1 MAQKPSLPPPGGEN
15 LGHGLILPP
24 SAWMGIPVGMVQ
36 LWSCL
41 LIFLT
46 ANAWFSELKEKK
58 YAFLRVILL
67 WWARTIISWC
77 FLVQHC
83 VSLYQMLFPKQLL
96 SSWLGKEET
105 ESWIWTAKHLL
116 QEEERGDK
124 IPNRAVREIRHVFV
138 CVEHALCGLISSLS
152 GEGVTCVLFSWL
164 QVVALVIVHW
174 CSGWPREF
182 LGMWRY

>member
-1 MAQKPSLPPPGGEN
+1 
-15 LGHGLILPP
+15 
-24 SAWMGIPVGMVQ
+24 
-36 LWSCL
+36 
-41 LIFLT
+41 
-46 ANAWFSELKEKK
+46 
-58 YAFLRVILL
+58 
-67 WWARTIISWC
+67 
-77 FLVQHC
+77 
-83 VSLYQMLFPKQLL
+83 MLFPKQLL
-96 SSWLGKEET
+96 SFWLGKEET

-124 IPNRAVREIRHVFV
+124 ILNRAVREIRHVFV